1 MNIIQTKP
9 VGKLILNEATPER
22 DHNFEH
28 YLIPYYQRG
37 YRWDIENVEALLDDI
52 HNFIQ
57 SKEENY
63 CLQPI
68 VVVPNIDD
76 EGHNIWEVI
85 DGQQRLITM
94 YIIFQYL
101 NKPRYSIVFGQRTK
115 STDFLRNLS
124 NSTYNHD
131 NPDFHFMSQAYEKV
145 MNWFKIKTKYDVG
158 YVDDFN
164 SKINKKVQVIWYQVE
179 ELRSFEEEAGNNEIE
194 NKKID
199 IFNRLNIGKIPLTDA
214 ELIRALLLSKIKF
227 GLSERESI
235 MRQAEVSNEWHQIEL
250 ELRDEEFWFF
260 LNNKPKDD
268 NTSAIELIFKLIA
281 EDNSKKYSTYLW
293 FEKQIRSDNEELERE
308 KAVELWNKTKDYFN
322 KMKYWYN
329 NDNLYHYLG
338 FILTINE
345 NNITTLR
352 TILENSNC
360 KKDKFKE
367 WAFGIIKDN
376 MTDVKLDELSYD
388 KKSKNLEKVFLLHNV
403 ITTDK
408 LNTAQK
414 NRFPFNLYKKTKLDG
429 GWSIEHIHAQQSQEM
444 KDDKAIRKWL
454 EDTYTAIQNINT
466 IEKEVKKNDEKG
478 KEFIEIE
485 IVIVDKLIK
494 KEVYDLSNTEI
505 IDTNTFNVLKEKI
518 IKIFESDS
526 LHELDNLALLSKK
539 DNSSL
544 NNSIFP
550 VKRNKIIQ
558 MEKEGKFVPITTRN
572 VFFKYY
578 NESDLQP
585 FYWSKSDKKYYVKN
599 IEDILNPYLS

>member
-1 MNIIQTKP
+1 VNIIQTKP

>member
-1 MNIIQTKP
+1 MNIIETKP
-9 VGKLILNEATPER
+9 VGKVILSETTPDR
-22 DHNFEH
+22 SPRIEH

-68 VVVPNIDD
+68 VVVPNID
-76 EGHNIWEVI
+76 ENNHTIWEVI

-94 YIIFQYL
+94 FIIFQFL
-101 NKPRYSIVFGQRTK
+101 NKPRYSIFFGQRTK
-115 STDFLRNLS
+115 STDFLKNLS

-131 NPDFHFMSQAYEKV
+131 SPDFHFMSQAYDIVK
-145 MNWFKIKTKYDVG
+145 MWFDKKTKNDVG
-158 YVDDFN
+158 YIDDFY
-164 SKINKKVQVIWYQVE
+164 STMTKRVQVIWYQIE
-179 ELRSFEEEAGNNEIE
+179 ELKSYEEEEGDNEIE

-235 MRQAEVSNEWHQIEL
+235 MRQAEISNEWHQIEM
-250 ELRDEEFWFF
+250 ELRNDEFWYF
-260 LNNKPKDD
+260 LNNKSKDD
-268 NTSAIELIFKLIA
+268 ATSAIELIFKLIA
-281 EDNSKKYSTYLW
+281 TDNTKKYSTYLW
-293 FEKQIRSDNEELERE
+293 FEKQIRSDNDDNE
-308 KAVELWNKTKDYFN
+308 KENALALWGKTKDYFN
-322 KMKYWYN
+322 KMKYWFS

-338 FILTINE
+338 FILTIND
-345 NNITTLR
+345 NSISTLR
-352 TILENSNC
+352 RILENSNC

-367 WAFGIIKDN
+367 WAFGEIKDSLLEVDLEN
-376 MTDVKLDELSYD
+376 LTYD
-388 KKSKNLEKVFLLHNV
+388 KNYKNLKNVFLLHNV
-403 ITTDK
+403 ITTDN
-408 LNTAQK
+408 LNNAQK
-414 NRFPFNLYKKTKLDG
+414 NRFPFNLYKEINNEG

-444 KDDKAIRKWL
+444 KEEKAIKKWL
-454 EDTYTAIQNINT
+454 EDTYKAIENINT
-466 IEKEVKKNDEKG
+466 IEKEIKKIDKNG
-478 KEFIEIE
+478 KEHYVIEI
-485 IVIVDKLIK
+485 ITIDNDLK
-494 KEVYDLSNTEI
+494 KEVKNLLEKDKINTE
-505 IDTNTFNVLKEKI
+505 TFNLLKDKL

-526 LHELDNLALLSKK
+526 LHVLDNLALLSKK

-558 MEKEGKFVPITTRN
+558 MEKEGKYIPVTTRN

-578 NESDLQP
+578 NGSDLQP
-585 FYWSKSDKKYYVKN
+585 FYWSKSDKINYVEN
-599 IEDILNPYLS
+599 IKEILKPFLN